1 MTDGWSESSRESPRS
16 RESDDYER
24 ELALIDRILGLEAQL
39 AEQSVDFALTP
50 SEQLR
55 VEQQIARMRGSLTW
69 RFGQIAAT
77 PLNIVSHRM
86 GRRKR
91 DG

>member
-1 MTDGWSESSRESPRS
+1 MAEEWAGSPRESPRS

-24 ELALIDRILGLEAQL
+24 ELALVDRILGLEAQL

-55 VEQQIARMRGSLTW
+55 VEQQIIRMRSSLAW
-69 RFGQIAAT
+69 RFGQIASAPVT
-77 PLNIVSHRM
+77 AFTHRL
-86 GRRKR
+86 GRGRNA
-91 DG
+91 G